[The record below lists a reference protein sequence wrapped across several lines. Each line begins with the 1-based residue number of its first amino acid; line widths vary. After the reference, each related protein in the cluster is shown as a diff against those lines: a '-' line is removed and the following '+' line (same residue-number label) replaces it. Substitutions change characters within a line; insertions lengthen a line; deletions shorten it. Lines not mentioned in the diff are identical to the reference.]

1 VQVEWQGFKYFV
13 LLSSVVR
20 GPFMPTYLDGTMHWT
35 QPLIRFVCVGG
46 GLCGVQGGCSS
57 PRNDDCWWV
66 GGLVDDVV
74 IDRGGGGGSGSGGW
88 WMVAVGGGDS
98 R

>member
-1 VQVEWQGFKYFV
+1 MYVRYVCVQVEWQAFKYFV

-46 GLCGVQGGCSS
+46 VGWFGVCGVA
-57 PRNDDCWWV
+57 R
-66 GGLVDDVV
+66 GLL
-74 IDRGGGGGSGSGGW
+74 
-88 WMVAVGGGDS
+88 MPP
-98 R
+98 